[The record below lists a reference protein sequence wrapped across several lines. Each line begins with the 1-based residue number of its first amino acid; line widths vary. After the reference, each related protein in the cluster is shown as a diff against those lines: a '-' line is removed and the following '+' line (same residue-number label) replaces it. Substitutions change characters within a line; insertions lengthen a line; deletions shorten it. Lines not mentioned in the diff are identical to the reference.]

1 MSINTKT
8 EGKAEKRKR
17 TQRSRSI
24 RFYIFASVAVLTL
37 SLLLV
42 LWAFHGIFLN
52 VAYKS
57 AKEADVNRAAS
68 LISENIESPE
78 INSLIE
84 QISNEYEL
92 CVAVL
97 SVPEYEWLYKDH
109 VLNNCILCSL
119 DSNNRTLVARWYQ
132 NATENDGEY
141 TVILPR
147 DQFRDSDDTEGVA
160 HQESE
165 VSESCLICCKTI
177 TGSKGNEV
185 ILLLNADIEPMAAIN
200 YAVRIVLTTVTIGF
214 IALAVL
220 IGFLLTKHLTKPIE
234 EITRSATELRGGD
247 YTVRFQGGGPNEIN
261 VLAATLNTMAKELDK
276 ADQIQKELI
285 ANISHDLRTPL
296 TMITGYSEFMRDFPS
311 EITPENMQVIIDEA
325 SRLNSLVN
333 DLLLVSKL
341 QSGKQAINIKEI
353 SLTKV
358 IYDTVKR
365 YETLLSHREYTVVF
379 NHGEEVFINA
389 DETRLL
395 QVIYNLVNNA
405 INYTGEDKTVTIRQ
419 DVLDD
424 VVRVSIIDT
433 GEGISEE
440 NLSLVW
446 DRYYKI
452 DKVHKRAILG
462 TGLGLSIVKNILM
475 LHNSR
480 FGVSSE
486 LGKGS
491 TFWFEFKVVKKGECS
506 F

>member
-1 MSINTKT
+1 MNIKT
-8 EGKAEKRKR
+8 GAENKRSVKKG
-17 TQRSRSI
+17 RSI

-37 SLLLV
+37 SLLFV
-42 LWAFHGIFLN
+42 LWAFHSIFLN
-52 VAYKS
+52 VAYKA
-57 AKEADVNRAAS
+57 AKESDINRAAS
-68 LISENIESPE
+68 LISENMESKE
-78 INSLIE
+78 IGSLID
-84 QISNEYEL
+84 QISKEYEL
-92 CVAVL
+92 CATVVAIPEGESLYKSHVL
-97 SVPEYEWLYKDH
+97 S
-109 VLNNCILCSL
+109 NCILCSL
-119 DSNNRTLVARWYQ
+119 NSSNKTLITRWYQ
-132 NATENDGEY
+132 EAKANDGEY
-141 TVILPR
+141 TVVLPR
-147 DQFRDSDDTEGVA
+147 EQFKSADEEPSEG
-160 HQESE
+160 E
-165 VSESCLICCKTI
+165 VSENCLISATVI
-177 TGSKGNEV
+177 TDENGLEYL
-185 ILLLNADIEPMAAIN
+185 LLLNADIEPMSAIN
-200 YAVRIVLTTVTIGF
+200 DAVRIVLTIVTIGF
-214 IALAVL
+214 VVLAFA
-220 IGFLLTKHLTKPIE
+220 IGYLLTKHLTRPIE
-234 EITRSATELRGGD
+234 DITKSATELRGGD
-247 YTVRFQGGGPNEIN
+247 YTVRFKGEGPNEIK
-261 VLAATLNTMAKELDK
+261 VLAATLNAMTKELDR
-276 ADQIQKELI
+276 ADQMQKELV

-311 EITPENMQVIIDEA
+311 EITPENIQVIIDES

-341 QSGKQAINIKEI
+341 QSGKQNINIKKT

-358 IYDTVKR
+358 ISDTVKR
-365 YETLLSHREYTVVF
+365 YETLLTHREYKVVF
-379 NHGEEVFINA
+379 NYDQEVFINA

-440 NLSLVW
+440 NLPLVW

-486 LGKGS
+486 VGQGS
-491 TFWFEFKVVKKGECS
+491 TFWFEFKIIKDSEN
-506 F
+506 